1 LFKSLFQIILRLL
14 FRIMNTALPYR
25 IYPSGDNALTI
36 ELGST
41 IDLAINQ
48 KILTLFQYLKNQNIP
63 GIKDFIP
70 AYNSLTVVYDVMVIR
85 EKHFLACQ
93 FIQEQIEMAMLKCEN
108 TKAIIP
114 RRIDIPVCYD
124 PSLGI
129 DLEEMAEQKKMT
141 IKEIIRL
148 HTHPIYHVYM
158 IGFLPGFAY
167 LGTVPEK
174 IVTPR
179 RTKPRTKIAAGSV
192 GIAGAQTGI
201 YSLDSPGGWN
211 VIGQT
216 PLQLIDI
223 EKECP
228 VYLQAGDEIKFI
240 SIDLKEFNKLKNKG

>member
-1 LFKSLFQIILRLL
+1 
-14 FRIMNTALPYR
+14 MNTPLPYK

-36 ELGST
+36 ELGNT

-48 KILTLFQYLKNQNIP
+48 KILTLFQYLRNQDIP

-70 AYNSLTVVYDVMVIR
+70 AYNSLTVVYDVMIIR
-85 EKHFLACQ
+85 EKNLLACQ
-93 FIQEQIEMAMLKCEN
+93 FIQEQMERAMLNCEK
-108 TKAIIP
+108 TKTIIP

-124 PSLGI
+124 TSLGI
-129 DLEEMAEQKKMT
+129 DLEEMAKQKKLT
-141 IKEIIRL
+141 TKEIIRL
-148 HTHPIYHVYM
+148 HTQPIYHVFM

-174 IVTPR
+174 IVMPR
-179 RTKPRTKIAAGSV
+179 QTKPRAKIPAGSV

-211 VIGQT
+211 IIGQT
-216 PLQLIDI
+216 PLQLINI

-240 SIDLKEFNKLKNKG
+240 PIDLKEFKRLKNKG